1 MLFCMRRDLAPVIE
15 NGKCYLLHGYF
26 VFFYRQH
33 LTCYIAVTNIKLI
46 VIMWSLV
53 KIMAEVIPLLPILEM
68 QRDRTCLQFIP
79 VYSLPY

>member
-1 MLFCMRRDLAPVIE
+1 MLGHRNNAIYDPFF
-15 NGKCYLLHGYF
+15 LHGYF

-68 QRDRTCLQFIP
+68 QRDRKG
-79 VYSLPY
+79 S